1 VNKPAQDKL
10 LEHDR
15 QQGSGA
21 QIDPI
26 CAAQSMI
33 TEIVLAAQNG
43 GSGACGLMAACC
55 PARIDPRQDWPP
67 RSAQGQPREPPS

>member
-1 VNKPAQDKL
+1 MNKPAQDKL

-21 QIDPI
+21 QIYPI

-33 TEIVLAAQNG
+33 TEIVLAAHS
-43 GSGACGLMAACC
+43 GSVRGAPNEG
-55 PARIDPRQDWPP
+55 
-67 RSAQGQPREPPS
+67 